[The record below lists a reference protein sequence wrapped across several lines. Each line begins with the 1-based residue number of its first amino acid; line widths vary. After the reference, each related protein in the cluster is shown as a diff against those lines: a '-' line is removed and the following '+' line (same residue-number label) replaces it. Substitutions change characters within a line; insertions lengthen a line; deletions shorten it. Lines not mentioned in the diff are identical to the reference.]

1 MSDARPDPAA
11 KAPTRSQRRA
21 RGAAT
26 PGPVDGPVP
35 VVPQPGVRPLVPLAV
50 VAFSGLLVLSVL
62 AGVPF
67 VAAAV
72 ALGGGVLAWGWAGL
86 LGLPSPRGTTSVLA
100 FGTVAAVLTG
110 ALTRTDPFLR
120 WMPAA
125 LALSMLVAFLHQL
138 LRRDGRPRLV
148 ESVVSV
154 VTGLAVVVS
163 GACLVPLALTAD
175 GGTVMAA
182 AGAALGVAALV
193 DLLARWVRLRPWLV
207 PAALVAGTVG
217 AAGVAAAL
225 GGVSLPAAGLLGLL
239 CAAVSSTLRGVLG
252 VLPAMSGR
260 RSQLA
265 CASASVLGCGVVV
278 YVVARLLVG

>member
-1 MSDARPDPAA
+1 VSDARPDPAA
-11 KAPTRSQRRA
+11 AAPTRSQRRA
-21 RGAAT
+21 PGAAA
-26 PGPVDGPVP
+26 PGPVR
-35 VVPQPGVRPLVPLAV
+35 VVPQPGVRPLVTLAV

-72 ALGGGVLAWGWAGL
+72 ALGGGVLAWGWAGM

-100 FGTVAAVLTG
+100 FGTAAAVLTG

-175 GGTVMAA
+175 GGSVMAV

-193 DLLARWVRLRPWLV
+193 DLLARRVRLRPWLV
-207 PAALVAGTVG
+207 PMALVAGT
-217 AAGVAAAL
+217 AAAVGVAA
-225 GGVSLPAAGLLGLL
+225 GFGSVSLPAAGLLGLF

-252 VLPAMSGR
+252 LLPAMSGR

>member
-1 MSDARPDPAA
+1 M
-11 KAPTRSQRRA
+11 
-21 RGAAT
+21 
-26 PGPVDGPVP
+26 P
-35 VVPQPGVRPLVPLAV
+35 VVPQPRVRPLVPLAV

-154 VTGLAVVVS
+154 VTGLALVVS
-163 GACLVPLALTAD
+163 GACLVPLAQTAD
-175 GGTVMAA
+175 GGAVMAV

-207 PAALVAGTVG
+207 PAGPGRRDGRRGRCRGGARRREHPGGCASRPALCRGELDPARCPRR
-217 AAGVAAAL
+217 AAGDER
-225 GGVSLPAAGLLGLL
+225 PAQPARLRLGL
-239 CAAVSSTLRGVLG
+239 G
-252 VLPAMSGR
+252 
-260 RSQLA
+260 
-265 CASASVLGCGVVV
+265 
-278 YVVARLLVG
+278 ARLRRRRLRRGPAPRRLSQ

>member
-11 KAPTRSQRRA
+11 AAPTRSHRRA
-21 RGAAT
+21 RAAAG
-26 PGPVDGPVP
+26 PGPGSGLVP
-35 VVPQPGVRPLVPLAV
+35 VVPLPGVRPLVPLAV
-50 VAFSGLLVLSVL
+50 AAFSGLLVLSVL

-72 ALGGGVLAWGWAGL
+72 AFGGGVLAWGWAGL

-163 GACLVPLALTAD
+163 GACLVPLARTAD
-175 GGTVMAA
+175 GGAVMAV
-182 AGAALGVAALV
+182 AGAALAVAALV
-193 DLLARWVRLRPWLV
+193 DLLARWARLRPWLV
-207 PAALVAGTVG
+207 PAALVAGTVA

-225 GGVSLPAAGLLGLL
+225 GSVGLWAAALLGLL

-252 VLPAMSGR
+252 VLPAASGR

-265 CASASVLGCGVVV
+265 CASASVLGCGVVL

>member
-1 MSDARPDPAA
+1 MTPDPTRPPLRRPGRSDARRERPP
-11 KAPTRSQRRA
+11 
-21 RGAAT
+21 
-26 PGPVDGPVP
+26 PGPYGL
-35 VVPQPGVRPLVPLAV
+35 VPQPGVRPLVTLAV

-100 FGTVAAVLTG
+100 FGTAAAVLTG

-175 GGTVMAA
+175 GGSVMAV

-193 DLLARWVRLRPWLV
+193 DLLARRVRLRPWLV
-207 PAALVAGTVG
+207 PMALVAGTARRG
-217 AAGVAAAL
+217 RCR
-225 GGVSLPAAGLLGLL
+225 GGVRQREPPGGRAPRPALRRGELDPARCPRPAAGDERPAQPARLRLGL
-239 CAAVSSTLRGVLG
+239 G
-252 VLPAMSGR
+252 
-260 RSQLA
+260 
-265 CASASVLGCGVVV
+265 
-278 YVVARLLVG
+278 ARLRRRRLRRGPAPRRLSQ